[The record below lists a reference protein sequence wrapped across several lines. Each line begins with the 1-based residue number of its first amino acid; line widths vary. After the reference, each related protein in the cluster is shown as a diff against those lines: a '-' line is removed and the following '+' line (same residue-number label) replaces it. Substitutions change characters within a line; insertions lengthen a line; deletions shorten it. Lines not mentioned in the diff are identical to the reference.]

1 MTIAVGLVGRIFPA
15 SFDALPMDEALSEMT
30 ESRAELI
37 ECLSSAALPP
47 PLRLYDLAKLA

>member
-15 SFDALPMDEALSEMT
+15 SFVTLPMDEALSEMT

-37 ECLSSAALPP
+37 ECLILSGIASAASP
-47 PLRLYDLAKLA
+47 KLA